1 MVARLMTSFSKLHA
15 TGNDFLVTT
24 SPVAAGDVV
33 ALCDRFTGVG
43 ADGVLVLT
51 PGTDGADATMTLTN
65 ADGSIA
71 EMSGNGA
78 RCLAWA
84 ARRAGMGS
92 SDRLVVDTGGGRRT
106 LDLTL
111 DASGDVVHAVCDMGP
126 VTFDPALVPVTD
138 ATGEGVTAE
147 VDGQAFRGDAAG
159 IGNPHWVIE
168 VPDPTSVDLARVGP
182 VLEHD
187 PRFPARVNVEFVVVE
202 ANDRVRM
209 RVWERGAGETQSCGT
224 GACATVAVLH
234 RRHLVG
240 PHVEVT
246 VPGGVLDVEVGD
258 TVRLGGPVVHVFD
271 VDVDLAALRRE
282 DAQ

>member
-1 MVARLMTSFSKLHA
+1 MTSLSKLHA

-24 SPVAAGDVV
+24 TPVTPGGVV

-43 ADGVLVLT
+43 ADGVLLLE

-78 RCLAWA
+78 RCLAWV
-84 ARRAGMGS
+84 ARRAGMGTP
-92 SDRLVVDTGGGRRT
+92 DRLVVDTGGGRRT
-106 LDLTL
+106 LDLTV
-111 DASGDVVHAVCDMGP
+111 DAAGAVVHAVCDMGA
-126 VTFDPALVPVTD
+126 VTFDPAAVPTTD
-138 ATGEGVTAE
+138 ATGEGITAE
-147 VDGQAFRGDAAG
+147 VDGQTFRGDAAG
-159 IGNPHWVIE
+159 IGNPHWVVE
-168 VPDPTSVDLARVGP
+168 VSDPEQVDLTRVGP

-187 PRFPARVNVEFVVVE
+187 PRFPARVNVEFAVVE

-224 GACATVAVLH
+224 GACATAAVLH

-240 PHVEVT
+240 ERVRVV
-246 VPGGVLDVEVGD
+246 VPGGELDVELGT

-271 VDVDLAALRRE
+271 VDVDLDALTG
-282 DAQ
+282 AVVSGTP